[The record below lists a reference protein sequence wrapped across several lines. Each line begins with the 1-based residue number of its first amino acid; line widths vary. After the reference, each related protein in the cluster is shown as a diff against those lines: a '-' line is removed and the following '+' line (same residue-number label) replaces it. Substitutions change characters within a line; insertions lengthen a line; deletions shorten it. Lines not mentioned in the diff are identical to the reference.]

1 MNEDRENRF
10 EHMAMLLRVL
20 GHPARLAMVEE
31 LKKRSW
37 CVCELAAKL
46 DLNNPTASKHLS
58 LLKSVGVVEM
68 EKDGT
73 RVNCTLAMPCVV
85 EMMHCANMYS
95 EGTTAGSEAGA
106 EADEANNATS
116 CCSIPKERG

>member
-1 MNEDRENRF
+1 MNEYPDDRF
-10 EHMAMLLRVL
+10 ESMAKLLRAL

-31 LKKRSW
+31 LRKRSW

-73 RVNCTLAMPCVV
+73 RVNCTLVMPCVF
-85 EMMHCANMYS
+85 EMMHCADQFTREES
-95 EGTTAGSEAGA
+95 ADRQA
-106 EADEANNATS
+106 ADESGNTAA
-116 CCSIPKERG
+116 CCRIDKEQV